1 MKLYDEMANDIVN
14 IVKSASDYLSDEKLN
29 QLKADLEQ
37 GGLNYIQQ
45 GANHTQNKFS
55 ALLRNNS

>member
-1 MKLYDEMANDIVN
+1 MKLYDEMANDIIN
-14 IVKSASDYLSDEKLN
+14 IVKSASDYLSEEKLN

>member
-14 IVKSASDYLSDEKLN
+14 IVKSASEYLNEEKLN

-37 GGLNYIQQ
+37 GGIDYLQSS
-45 GANHTQNKFS
+45 ANHTQNKFR
-55 ALLRNNS
+55 ALLKNNS